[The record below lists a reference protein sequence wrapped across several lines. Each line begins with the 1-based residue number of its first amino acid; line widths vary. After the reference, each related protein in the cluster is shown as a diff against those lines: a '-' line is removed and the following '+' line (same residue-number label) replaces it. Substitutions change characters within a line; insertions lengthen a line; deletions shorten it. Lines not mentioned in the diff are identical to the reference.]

1 MNAFTGVEAL
11 MNSRPLISVGGPERC
26 LSAPESVDERAYN
39 PKKSWRRIQEL
50 ISNFWKRWMK
60 EWLPLLNIRQKW
72 NEIGADVKVGDLV
85 LAISPESP
93 RAHWL
98 LARVLEVFSGRDVH
112 VRVVKLQV
120 GKDTIVRLISK
131 CVHVVWLIKAL
142 SNDFC

>member
-1 MNAFTGVEAL
+1 
-11 MNSRPLISVGGPERC
+11 
-26 LSAPESVDERAYN
+26 
-39 PKKSWRRIQEL
+39 
-50 ISNFWKRWMK
+50 MK
-60 EWLPLLNIRQKW
+60 EWLPLLNTRQKW

-98 LARVLEVFSGRDVH
+98 LARVLEVFSGRDVQ

-131 CVHVVWLIKAL
+131 CVPLEI
-142 SNDFC
+142 N